1 MIMIVTF
8 EVILRTLSAFVLLTC
23 IAHILGKQT
32 ISQMTYHDY
41 IASIT
46 LGSIVGNMTF
56 NTSIHFSNFISALVI
71 FSAIIFI
78 VTLISLKNRNARSL
92 LNGEPTVVIQ
102 NGIILE
108 KNLEK
113 LKFTIDSLNQSLRRK
128 DIFDIDEVEY
138 AIIEDD
144 GQLSVLKKPP
154 YRNVI
159 RKDLGINAPPQS
171 TFPIELIMDG
181 QIIDKN
187 FTENHLTK
195 SWLFTELKQRG
206 LTLTDVSYC
215 VQGTHG
221 QLYFDLYKDGI
232 TSPIDK
238 ES

>member
-1 MIMIVTF
+1 MTVTF

-56 NTSIHFSNFISALVI
+56 NTSIHFNNFITALVI

-113 LKFTIDSLNQSLRRK
+113 LKFTMDSLNQSLRRK

-159 RKDLGINAPPQS
+159 RKDLGINTPPQS
-171 TFPIELIMDG
+171 SFPIELIMDG

>member
-1 MIMIVTF
+1 MIVTF

-32 ISQMTYHDY
+32 ISQMTFHDY

-56 NTSIHFSNFISALVI
+56 NTSIHFSNFITALVI
-71 FSAIIFI
+71 FSTII
-78 VTLISLKNRNARSL
+78 LIASLVSLKNRNARAIF
-92 LNGEPTVVIQ
+92 NGEPTVVIQ
-102 NGIILE
+102 DGKILE

-138 AIIEDD
+138 ALIEAD

-154 YRNVI
+154 YRYVT
-159 RKDLGINAPPQS
+159 RKDLGIFTPPQS

-181 QIIDKN
+181 QIITKN
-187 FTENHLTK
+187 FTQHHLTK
-195 SWLFTELKQRG
+195 SWIFTELKQRG
-206 LTLTDVSYC
+206 LTLTDVFYC
-215 VQGTHG
+215 VQGTNG
-221 QLYFDLYKDGI
+221 QLYFDLNKDQI

>member
-1 MIMIVTF
+1 MVTF
-8 EVILRTLSAFVLLTC
+8 EVILRTLTAFVLLTF

-32 ISQMTYHDY
+32 ISQMTFHDY

-46 LGSIVGNMTF
+46 LGSIVGNLTF
-56 NTSIHFSNFISALVI
+56 NTSIHFSNFITALVI
-71 FSAIIFI
+71 FSTIIFI
-78 VTLISLKNRNARSL
+78 ATLVSLKNRKARAL
-92 LNGEPTVVIQ
+92 FNGEPTVVIQ
-102 NGIILE
+102 DGKILE
-108 KNLEK
+108 KNMET

-138 AIIEDD
+138 ALIEAD

-154 YRNVI
+154 YRNVT
-159 RKDLGINAPPQS
+159 RKDLGITTPLQS

-181 QIIDKN
+181 QIITKN
-187 FTENHLTK
+187 FTQNQLTK
-195 SWLFTELKQRG
+195 SWILTELKQRG

-215 VQGTHG
+215 VQGTNE
-221 QLYFDLYKDGI
+221 QLYFDLYKDKI